1 MRSNMMARLDNDIAL
16 VVGGAKGI
24 GLAVA
29 GRLAADGAR
38 VYLTGR
44 NAAEVEKA
52 AEQVGHNAV
61 GLVADASEAGDLAK
75 VVETVRAQDGRIDA
89 LVLNAG
95 LAEPASLADASVEH
109 FDRHFTV
116 NVRGAMLALQASLA
130 TMPDGAA
137 VVLVGSIAD
146 AIGVPNY
153 GVYAATKAAIRSFAR
168 TWAAELG
175 PRRIR
180 VTVVSPGPTD
190 TAMMAATSEE
200 MRAALVGQIPLGR
213 MARPD
218 EVAAATAFLLSDDAS
233 FVNGAELCVD
243 GGMTQV

>member
-1 MRSNMMARLDNDIAL
+1 MARLDNDIAL

-180 VTVVSPGPTD
+180 VNVVSPGPTD

>member
-1 MRSNMMARLDNDIAL
+1 MARLDNDIAL

-29 GRLAADGAR
+29 ERLAADGAR

-52 AEQVGHNAV
+52 AGQVGHNAV
-61 GLVADASEAGDLAK
+61 GLVADASEAGALAK

-180 VTVVSPGPTD
+180 VNVVSPGPTD

-218 EVAAATAFLLSDDAS
+218 EVAAATAFLLSGDAS

>member
-1 MRSNMMARLDNDIAL
+1 MARLDNDIAL

-29 GRLAADGAR
+29 ERLAADGAR

-75 VVETVRAQDGRIDA
+75 VVETLRAQDGRIDA

-180 VTVVSPGPTD
+180 VNVVSPGPTD

-218 EVAAATAFLLSDDAS
+218 EVAAATAFLLSGDAS

>member
-1 MRSNMMARLDNDIAL
+1 MARLDNDIAL

-180 VTVVSPGPTD
+180 VNVVSPGPTD

-218 EVAAATAFLLSDDAS
+218 EVAAATAFLLGDDAS

>member
-1 MRSNMMARLDNDIAL
+1 MARLDNDIAL

-29 GRLAADGAR
+29 ERLAANGAR

-75 VVETVRAQDGRIDA
+75 VVETLRAQDGRIDA

-180 VTVVSPGPTD
+180 VNVVSPGPTD

-218 EVAAATAFLLSDDAS
+218 EVAAATAFLLSGDAS

>member
-1 MRSNMMARLDNDIAL
+1 MARLDNDIAL

-29 GRLAADGAR
+29 ERLAADGAR

-44 NAAEVEKA
+44 NAAEVENA
-52 AEQVGHNAV
+52 AKRVGHKAV
-61 GLVADASEAGDLAK
+61 GLVANASDAGDLAR
-75 VVETVRAQDGRIDA
+75 VVETVRTQDGRIDA

-95 LAEPASLADASVEH
+95 LAEPASLVDATVEH
-109 FDRHFTV
+109 FDRHFAV

-130 TMPDGAA
+130 TLPDGAA
-137 VVLVGSIAD
+137 VVLIGSIAD

-168 TWAAELG
+168 TWTAELG

-180 VTVVSPGPTD
+180 VNVVSPGPTD
-190 TAMMAATSEE
+190 TAMMAATPED
-200 MRAALVGQIPLGR
+200 MGAALIGQIPLGR
-213 MARPD
+213 MARPN
-218 EVAAATAFLLSDDAS
+218 EVAAAVAFLASEDAS
-233 FVNGAELCVD
+233 FINGAELCVD

>member
-1 MRSNMMARLDNDIAL
+1 MARLDNDIAL

-75 VVETVRAQDGRIDA
+75 VVETLRAQDGRIDA

-180 VTVVSPGPTD
+180 VNVVSPGPTD

>member
-1 MRSNMMARLDNDIAL
+1 MARLDNDIAL

-24 GLAVA
+24 GLAIA
-29 GRLAADGAR
+29 ERLASDGAR

-44 NAAEVEKA
+44 NAAEVENA
-52 AEQVGHNAV
+52 AKRVGHKAV
-61 GLVADASEAGDLAK
+61 GLVANASDAGDLAR
-75 VVETVRAQDGRIDA
+75 VVETVRTQDGRIDA

-95 LAEPASLADASVEH
+95 LAEPALLVDATVEH
-109 FDRHFTV
+109 FDRHFAV

-137 VVLVGSIAD
+137 VVLIGSIAD

-168 TWAAELG
+168 TWTAELG

-180 VTVVSPGPTD
+180 VNVVSPGPTD
-190 TAMMAATSEE
+190 TAMMAATPED
-200 MRAALVGQIPLGR
+200 MRAALIGQIPLGR
-213 MARPD
+213 MARPN
-218 EVAAATAFLLSDDAS
+218 EVAAAVAFLASEDAS
-233 FVNGAELCVD
+233 FINGAELCVD

>member
-1 MRSNMMARLDNDIAL
+1 MARLDNDIAL

-29 GRLAADGAR
+29 ERLAADGAR

-75 VVETVRAQDGRIDA
+75 VVETVRAQHGRIDA

-95 LAEPASLADASVEH
+95 LAEPASLTDASIEH

-153 GVYAATKAAIRSFAR
+153 GAYAATKAAIRSFAR
-168 TWAAELG
+168 TWTAELG

-180 VTVVSPGPTD
+180 VNVVSPGPTD
-190 TAMMAATSEE
+190 TAMMAATPEQ
-200 MRAALVGQIPLGR
+200 MRAALISQTPLGR
-213 MARPD
+213 LARPD

>member
-1 MRSNMMARLDNDIAL
+1 MARLDNDIAL

-24 GLAVA
+24 GLAIA
-29 GRLAADGAR
+29 KRLAADGAR

-44 NAAEVEKA
+44 NAAEVEQA
-52 AEQVGHNAV
+52 AKEVGPNAV
-61 GLVADASEAGDLAK
+61 GLVADASEAGDLAH
-75 VVETVRAQDGRIDA
+75 VVETVRARDGRIDA

-95 LAEPASLADASVEH
+95 LAEPASLVDASVEH
-109 FDRHFTV
+109 FDCHFAV

-168 TWAAELG
+168 TWTAELG

-180 VTVVSPGPTD
+180 VNVVSPGPTD
-190 TAMMAATSEE
+190 TAMMAATNDE

>member
-1 MRSNMMARLDNDIAL
+1 MARLDNDIAL

-29 GRLAADGAR
+29 ERLAADGAR

-180 VTVVSPGPTD
+180 VNVVSPGPTD

-218 EVAAATAFLLSDDAS
+218 EVAAATAFLLSGDAS